1 MNKHIELVK
10 RWLADN
16 DSVSQTELCDNRDSA
31 YQAFKAADAN
41 IRSNNYLRELDAA
54 SVAAD
59 AATAAATAAA
69 HAACAAFAV
78 KRYEELTNEQ
88 THSNSKKMDSR

>member
-10 RWLADN
+10 KWLADN
-16 DSVSQTELCDNRDSA
+16 DSVSQTELCDNRNSA
-31 YQAFKAADAN
+31 YKAFKAADTN
-41 IRSNNYLRELDAA
+41 IRSNNYLAA

-59 AATAAATAAA
+59 ATTAAAAAAA

-78 KRYEELTNEQ
+78 KRYEEIT
-88 THSNSKKMDSR
+88 K